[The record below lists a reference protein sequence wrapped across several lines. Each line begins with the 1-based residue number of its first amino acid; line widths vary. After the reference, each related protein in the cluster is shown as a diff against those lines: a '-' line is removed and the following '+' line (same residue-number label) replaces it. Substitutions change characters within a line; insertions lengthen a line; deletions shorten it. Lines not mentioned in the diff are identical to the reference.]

1 MISCQKSEGLAM
13 NQRLFGKVLLVAA
26 MIAMAAVFTV
36 RAESARADTIYTIT
50 QNGIETP
57 ITPLTGTDSASA
69 FFNYYNS
76 SSHTGHE
83 LADKSVLF
91 LYEDTVTNNVS
102 LVIIHDAIT
111 GDPDGGSATWTIDG
125 LPAGGTVLVSD
136 DPGEFINGTGANVG
150 KAFGTW
156 NWLSA
161 YTDGGVI
168 YLLDDPAISTIPL
181 NVTIDGTFNDGISE
195 WVLFAGQGID
205 VPLEMTPGTPFET
218 VTLTSTGIDSDAD
231 GDGYHTVVIPGATE
245 GIDCDDGNAAVN
257 PGATEIAYNGIDD
270 DCSGGDL
277 TDVDNDGYDGGL
289 GGSDCDDGNAAIN
302 PGATEIPYNGVDE
315 DCSGGDL
322 IDFDNDGYDGG
333 LGGSDCDDGNSAIN
347 PGPTE
352 IPYNGIDEDCSGG
365 DLTDFDN
372 DGYDGGPGGSD
383 CDDGNSAINP
393 GATEIHGD
401 AIDNDCDGDIDEVSN
416 VEIDVKPGSDVNP
429 LNLNGNGVV
438 PIAILGSAS
447 MEVTQIDALTVTAGA
462 TGTEASPVHGGHIE
476 DVNGDGIADIVF
488 HFREGDLEITGSTK
502 QDVSLFLN
510 AIRTDGEP
518 VAGEDDVRINPN
530 NGKSKGKG
538 GKGPK

>member
-1 MISCQKSEGLAM
+1 M

-50 QNGIETP
+50 QNGVETP
-57 ITPLTGTDSASA
+57 ITPLTGTDSAST

-111 GDPDGGSATWTIDG
+111 GDPDGGSATWTIGG
-125 LPAGGTVLVSD
+125 LPVGGTVLVSD

-205 VPLEMTPGTPFET
+205 VPLEMTPGEPFNT

-245 GIDCDDGNAAVN
+245 GIDCDDGNASFN
-257 PGATEIAYNGIDD
+257 PGA
-270 DCSGGDL
+270 S
-277 TDVDNDGYDGGL
+277 
-289 GGSDCDDGNAAIN
+289 
-302 PGATEIPYNGVDE
+302 
-315 DCSGGDL
+315 
-322 IDFDNDGYDGG
+322 
-333 LGGSDCDDGNSAIN
+333 
-347 PGPTE
+347 
-352 IPYNGIDEDCSGG
+352 
-365 DLTDFDN
+365 
-372 DGYDGGPGGSD
+372 
-383 CDDGNSAINP
+383 
-393 GATEIHGD
+393 EIHGD
-401 AIDNDCDGDIDEVSN
+401 LIDNDCDGDIDEVTDI
-416 VEIDVKPGSDVNP
+416 EIEVKPDSDVNP

-438 PIAILGSAS
+438 PIALIGSANLD
-447 MEVTQIDALTVTAGA
+447 VTQIDVSTVTAGA
-462 TGTEASPVHGGHIE
+462 TGVEASPVHGGHIE
-476 DVNGDGIADIVF
+476 DVNGDGIDDIVF
-488 HFREGDLEITGSTK
+488 HFREGDLEIIGSAK
-502 QDVSLFLN
+502 QVVALFLN
-510 AIRTDGEP
+510 AAGTDGEP
-518 VAGEDDVRINPN
+518 LSGQDEVRINPN